1 MMKVPHVKFKNT
13 YIELRL
19 EGLTYVD
26 ANGHSFNCMKERR
39 EWKEP
44 RTNIFVLENFTKT
57 MK

>member
-19 EGLTYVD
+19 EGLTHVD
-26 ANGHSFNCMKERR
+26 ANGHSFHFMKERG
-39 EWKEP
+39 EWKGP

-57 MK
+57 VK